1 MKLKVRRNVVIRDE
15 IRETR
20 GQVADPPL
28 RKIAVVSVVENP
40 FVDRYGADL
49 SPLIE
54 ASVDLGRAMAV
65 LGARALEGEEVQSY
79 GKAGL
84 VGVNGEQEHANAL
97 LTTAFATPFRDMIG
111 VAPAWISSVTKVAGP
126 GATIDIP
133 VNNVHDVY
141 VRSHYDAM
149 SFAIADIP
157 MPDEIAVIFC
167 MVTRGRVGARVGG
180 LTHDEAARQ
189 SRAALAESVR

>member
-15 IRETR
+15 IMETR
-20 GQVADPPL
+20 GQLADPPL

-40 FVDRYGADL
+40 LVGQFGVDL

-54 ASVDLGRAMAV
+54 ASVDLGRAMAEI
-65 LGARALEGEEVQSY
+65 GARALDGEEVQSY

-84 VGVNGEQEHANAL
+84 VGVQGEQEHANAL

-141 VRSHYDAM
+141 VRSHYDTM

-167 MVTRGRVGARVGG
+167 MVTRGRIGARVGG
-180 LTHDEAARQ
+180 MTHDEAVQRSQ
-189 SRAALAESVR
+189 TALAEGAR